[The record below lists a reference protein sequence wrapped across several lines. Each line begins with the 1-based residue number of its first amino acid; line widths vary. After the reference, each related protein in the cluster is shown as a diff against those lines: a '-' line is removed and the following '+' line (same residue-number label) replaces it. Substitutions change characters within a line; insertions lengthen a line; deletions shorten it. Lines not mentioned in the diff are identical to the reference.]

1 VPSTCCQW
9 QEGREHYIVMIT
21 YSSLCLI
28 GRVGGGI
35 LLGDGGAGLTLADER
50 SLQVMTV
57 SLMFVSEFNN

>member
-1 VPSTCCQW
+1 
-9 QEGREHYIVMIT
+9 MIT

-28 GRVGGGI
+28 GRVGSDI

-57 SLMFVSEFNN
+57 SLVFVSEVNN